1 MNETNIQRGNDAE
14 DRALAFLETQGLKLV
29 TRNFLCKVGEIDLI
43 VRDQTTVIFVEVRY
57 RQDTSRGTGAETVT
71 RSKMIKIINSARYFL
86 TQHPIHAE
94 LDCRFDVISISA
106 SLDWI
111 QNAFTLDDTL
121 QKDSR

>member
-1 MNETNIQRGNDAE
+1 MTETNIQRGNDAE
-14 DRALAFLETQGLKLV
+14 NRALEFLETQGLRLV

-86 TQHPIHAE
+86 TQQPIYAE
-94 LDCRFDVISISA
+94 LACRFDVISISA

>member
-14 DRALAFLETQGLKLV
+14 DRALAFLETQGLRLV

-86 TQHPIHAE
+86 TQQPIYAE